1 MGTTHALQL
10 EGANDVGG
18 ELLGVRQRH
27 AHHAVRLRPA
37 ARPVL
42 NTQQYFYIAP
52 INIFYTVLKKKSSQ
66 KLLKY
71 SESKLIKLFIFLP
84 HNQRIYRLKKPRD
97 EV

>member
-10 EGANDVGG
+10 EGAYDVGG

-42 NTQQYFYIAP
+42 NTQQYFYTAP
-52 INIFYTVLKKKSSQ
+52 VNIFL
-66 KLLKY
+66 
-71 SESKLIKLFIFLP
+71 
-84 HNQRIYRLKKPRD
+84 
-97 EV
+97 

>member
-10 EGANDVGG
+10 EGADDVGG

-42 NTQQYFYIAP
+42 NTQ
-52 INIFYTVLKKKSSQ
+52 
-66 KLLKY
+66 
-71 SESKLIKLFIFLP
+71 IFLKIMQP
-84 HNQRIYRLKKPRD
+84 CMRKK
-97 EV
+97 VLLNI